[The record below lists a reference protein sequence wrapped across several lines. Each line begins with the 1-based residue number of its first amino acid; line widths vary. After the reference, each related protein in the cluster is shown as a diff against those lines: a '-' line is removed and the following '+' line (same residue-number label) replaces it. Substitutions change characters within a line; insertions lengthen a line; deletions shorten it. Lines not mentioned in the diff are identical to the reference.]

1 MSDHPEGPTAVDHAL
16 LQKEME
22 DLRRDFDTL
31 ATEVRG
37 LVDAWKTATGIVAF
51 VKWLAGFAT
60 AVGLLWAAVK
70 LKIGA

>member
-1 MSDHPEGPTAVDHAL
+1 
-16 LQKEME
+16 ME